1 MDIDTQKII
10 DAAIRGGEIV
20 SRYFGQVLETEEKSN
35 VGDLRTKADVES
47 EQAILKSLAQ
57 SFPSFNIY
65 AEESG
70 ETDNK
75 SAYTFVID
83 PLDGT
88 NNFVMGIP
96 DFAVSIGLLKDD
108 EAIFGVI
115 YNPVIDQLYTAEK
128 GKGAFLNGKR
138 IHVNSET
145 DIKRSTISYT
155 CGYNTDQAYSDRVIN
170 ELRSHGVKRI
180 IDHWAPAFDYC
191 LLASGRIEAVVSK
204 EGDLEDYV
212 AAKLVVSEAGGK
224 VTTFAGASDL
234 GRNPDFIAT
243 NGQAMHQI
251 LLGIVQ

>member
-1 MDIDTQKII
+1 MNIDTLKII
-10 DAAIRGGEIV
+10 DAALRGGEV
-20 SRYFGQVLETEEKSN
+20 VKQYFGQVLETEEKSN

-47 EQAILKSLAQ
+47 EQAIIKSLTK
-57 SFPSFNIY
+57 SFPDFNIY

-70 ETDNK
+70 KTDNK
-75 SAYTFVID
+75 SEYTFVID

-96 DFAVSIGLLKDD
+96 DFAVSIGLLKNE

-128 GKGAFLNGKR
+128 DKGAFLNGKQ

-155 CGYNTDQAYSDRVIN
+155 CGYNTDQSYSDRVIN
-170 ELRSHGVKRI
+170 ELRSRGVKRI

-191 LLASGRIEAVVSK
+191 LLASGRIEAVISK

-212 AAKLVVSEAGGK
+212 AAKLIVTEAGGK
-224 VTTFAGASDL
+224 VTDFAGVPEL
-234 GRNPDFIAT
+234 GRNPNFVAT
-243 NGQAMHQI
+243 NGQIVHEI
-251 LLGIVQ
+251 LLGIAR